1 MRWGD
6 ALSRRSPA
14 TPGSPLLG
22 SSSARP
28 ASLRSLRGWH
38 LVTPV
43 VFALA
48 GVLLATSAHISRGTD
63 LRAGSRTDLPELI
76 GAQQQRL
83 AQRTAVVARLRS
95 DVGALTRTS
104 GEDELSAVQRD
115 VDVAARAVGLQAEH
129 GAGLRVTLADS
140 PYRLG
145 DPQLPSQTGPD
156 DLVVH
161 QQDLQA
167 VVNALWRGGATAVG
181 VMDQRLI
188 STSAVRCAGNVL
200 ILQGRTYAPPF
211 VVTAIGAPRGLQA
224 ALRKEPGVKI
234 FAQYAD
240 VVGLRYDVVEKPDLD
255 VPAYD
260 GPLSL
265 IHAHVPPAATP
276 TATSRTSGAP
286 ASAAAGSGS

>member
-1 MRWGD
+1 MRWGA
-6 ALSRRSPA
+6 ALQRLPGRRP
-14 TPGSPLLG
+14 PV
-22 SSSARP
+22 
-28 ASLRSLRGWH
+28 SLRRLRGWH
-38 LVTPV
+38 AVTPL

-48 GVLLATSAHISRGTD
+48 GVLLATSAHLSRGTD
-63 LRAGSRTDLPELI
+63 LRAGSRTELTELI

-83 AQRTAVVARLRS
+83 AQRSQDVARLRN
-95 DVGALTRTS
+95 DVDALTRTS
-104 GEDELSAVQRD
+104 AGDELSGAQRE
-115 VDVAARAVGLQAEH
+115 VDVAARAVGMQAEH
-129 GAGLRVTLADS
+129 GAGVRVTLADS

-145 DPQLPSQTGPD
+145 DPQLPPQTGPD

-211 VVTAIGAPRGLQA
+211 VVTAIGAPDALQA
-224 ALRKEPGVKI
+224 ALHAEPGVRV
-234 FAQYAD
+234 FVQYAD
-240 VVGLRYDVVEKPDLD
+240 VVGLRYDVVAKSDLV

-260 GPLSL
+260 GPVSL
-265 IHAHVPPAATP
+265 LHARVPASTGTSSGTGSDGTP
-276 TATSRTSGAP
+276 TAG
-286 ASAAAGSGS
+286 AGS